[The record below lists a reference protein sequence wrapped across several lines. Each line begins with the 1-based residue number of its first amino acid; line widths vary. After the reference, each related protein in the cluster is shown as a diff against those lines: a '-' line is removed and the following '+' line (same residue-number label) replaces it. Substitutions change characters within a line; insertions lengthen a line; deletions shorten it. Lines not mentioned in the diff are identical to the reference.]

1 MNSASVWVTRQ
12 FVIAINNLNSLKLT
26 LISEMVESTDQAG
39 FKPDER
45 EQALILQ
52 HLGGDAIVDEK
63 FKTTQTL
70 SKE

>member
-1 MNSASVWVTRQ
+1 
-12 FVIAINNLNSLKLT
+12 
-26 LISEMVESTDQAG
+26 MVESTDQAG
-39 FKPDER
+39 FKANEN

-52 HLGGDAIVDEK
+52 HLGSEAIVDEK